1 MSPVLYLSSP
11 PSFPL
16 SLSFLY
22 LSTYLNTLEGEMT
35 AHSSILAW
43 RIPRTEEPGG
53 LQSIGLQKVGHDW
66 VTEHAC
72 VFLSEAPI
80 LGPPDVKS
88 RLIRKDLDAGK
99 DWGREEKGWQRMKWL
114 DGIIDSM
121 GMSVSKLREMVKDRG
136 SCVLQS
142 LGLQRVRY
150 SLVSEQQQSVP

>member
-1 MSPVLYLSSP
+1 MDRM
-11 PSFPL
+11 
-16 SLSFLY
+16 
-22 LSTYLNTLEGEMT
+22 EGWVPKNWFFQ
-35 AHSSILAW
+35 IVV
-43 RIPRTEEPGG
+43 
-53 LQSIGLQKVGHDW
+53 LQKTLGSPLDSKEIKPVNPKGKQPWIFFGRTDAE
-66 VTEHAC
+66 TEATI
-72 VFLSEAPI
+72 VW
-80 LGPPDVKS
+80 PPDVKS

>member
-1 MSPVLYLSSP
+1 MLKKIVVSPVVNKAIKP
-11 PSFPL
+11 VNPKGKQPWIF
-16 SLSFLY
+16 F
-22 LSTYLNTLEGEMT
+22 G
-35 AHSSILAW
+35 
-43 RIPRTEEPGG
+43 RTDAE
-53 LQSIGLQKVGHDW
+53 
-66 VTEHAC
+66 TEATI
-72 VFLSEAPI
+72 VW
-80 LGPPDVKS
+80 PPDVKS